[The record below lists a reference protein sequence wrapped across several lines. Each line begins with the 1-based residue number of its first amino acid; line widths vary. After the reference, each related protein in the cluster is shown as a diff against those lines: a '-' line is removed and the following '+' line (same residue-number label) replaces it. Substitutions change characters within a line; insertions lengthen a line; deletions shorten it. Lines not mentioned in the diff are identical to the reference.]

1 MNCDSDTVIGV
12 PVLAQFVL
20 YVLYEDSMSLPSLCV
35 KQMAKL
41 VIEPPVL
48 VQTQL
53 LNRVASDSILQPLFA
68 LADWRQARAAAG

>member
-1 MNCDSDTVIGV
+1 MGV

-20 YVLYEDSMSLPSLCV
+20 YVLYEDSMSLLSFCV

-48 VQTQL
+48 VHTQL
-53 LNRVASDSILQPLFA
+53 LNVVESDSNISHPELA
-68 LADWRQARAAAG
+68 LADCKQLRACGG